1 MVIIP
6 LISKLNLASLFCPIL
21 VDDAILS
28 TRLNIISMLEYSG
41 SNILA
46 DSSTGNTRQLKKSRM
61 AAMGAHMKN
70 IDCQPI
76 EATIIGPNTTPIAIP
91 PEYAEVTILC
101 PIENFPFETDPLLF

>member
-6 LISKLNLASLFCPIL
+6 LISKLNLALFLFASFLSMTPSFLPGSTLL
-21 VDDAILS
+21 V
-28 TRLNIISMLEYSG
+28 LEVPG

-46 DSSTGNTRQLKKSRM
+46 DSSTGNTRQHKKSRM
-61 AAMGAHMKN
+61 AEMGAHMKN

-101 PIENFPFETDPLLF
+101 PIENFPFGN